1 MYPFRTGSFAPKN
14 AWYVAAFIEDVG
26 RELVGRTI
34 LNTPVVLYR
43 TENGDAVA
51 LDGRCPH
58 RHFPLA
64 KGCLKGDTVVC
75 GYHGIAFGPDGQCVE
90 VPSQTHAPR
99 ALRVPTYPLAEHGMW
114 LWIWVGDREKADTAL
129 LPSLEDLGLVGEGLS
144 PHTMFF
150 HEVPC
155 RYQLLN
161 DNLFDL
167 SHLAFLHGTSIGTL
181 ENASTP
187 EELEKRPG
195 FVSSVRH
202 IRNAPKPPIMQK
214 TGMYP
219 TDRIDRSMGMASHL
233 PGMHCGL
240 TLVSYPQDHP
250 DAPGKFISRNRV
262 YHSITPSTPRTT
274 YYHFAVAVEDGT
286 DVESMRASLAPV
298 IDEDIFASVE
308 IEKMIDLYDGLPPP
322 ELMVKSDRN
331 AVEGRR
337 MLQAMMDAEAAE
349 QETV

>member
-1 MYPFRTGSFAPKN
+1 MYPFTPGSFAPKN
-14 AWYVAAFIEDVG
+14 AWYVAAFIEDIG

-34 LNTPVVLYR
+34 VNTPVVLYR
-43 TENGDAVA
+43 KEDGEAVA

-64 KGCLKGDTVVC
+64 KSCLKGDTIVC
-75 GYHGIAFGPDGQCVE
+75 GYHGIAFGPDGECVD
-90 VPSQTHAPR
+90 VPSQAHAPK
-99 ALRVPTYPLAEHGMW
+99 ALRVPTYPLVEHGMW
-114 LWIWVGDREKADTAL
+114 LWIWVGEPDKADRAL
-129 LPSLEDLGLVGEGLS
+129 LPSLVELGLEGEGLT

-195 FVSSVRH
+195 FVSSMRH
-202 IRNAPKPPIMQK
+202 IRGAPTPPIMHK
-214 TGMYP
+214 LGTYP
-219 TDRIDRSMGMASHL
+219 TDTIDRSMGMASHL
-233 PGMHCGL
+233 PGLHCGI
-240 TLVSYPQDHP
+240 TRVSYPADHP
-250 DAPGKFISRNRV
+250 QAAGQFISMNRV
-262 YHSITPSTPRTT
+262 YHAITPATPRTC
-274 YYHFAVAVEDGT
+274 YYHFAVAVEPGV
-286 DVESMRASLAPV
+286 DVDQMRVNLAPV

-308 IEKMIDLYDGLPPP
+308 IEKMLDLYDGVPPP
-322 ELMVKSDRN
+322 ERMVKSDKN

-337 MLQAMMDAEAAE
+337 MLQAMMDAEAAG
-349 QETV
+349 QETQ